1 MTDQRPYVEI
11 NRDAWTRANTEF
23 TGAESRSKWQQEAIT
38 WGVWSVPESSL
49 NMLPDVAGKDVVE
62 LGCGTG
68 YFGAWLKKRGARRVL
83 GIDVTPAQLAT
94 ARQLND
100 EFQLGM
106 EFIEANAEELPLPD
120 GQFDVAVSEYGASI
134 WCNPEL
140 WIPEAARVL
149 RPSGELIFMRNSTL
163 SMLCMPDSGKVTET
177 LQRPMKALARMEWMD
192 DDPGVEFH
200 PPTGELIRLLHGN
213 GFEIVDMVEVY
224 APDGAEDHPHY
235 NYVPAAWASKWPAEE
250 IWRVRRI

>member
-49 NMLPDVAGKDVVE
+49 NMLPGVAGKDVVE

-149 RPSGELIFMRNSTL
+149 RPSGELIFMRNSTV

-200 PPTGELIRLLHGN
+200 PPTGELIRLLRGN

-250 IWRVRRI
+250 IWRVRKG

>member
-1 MTDQRPYVEI
+1 
-11 NRDAWTRANTEF
+11 
-23 TGAESRSKWQQEAIT
+23 
-38 WGVWSVPESSL
+38 
-49 NMLPDVAGKDVVE
+49 MLPDVAGKDVVE

-149 RPSGELIFMRNSTL
+149 RPSGELIFMRNSTV

-200 PPTGELIRLLHGN
+200 PPTGELFRLLHGS

-250 IWRVRRI
+250 IWRVRKG

>member
-1 MTDQRPYVEI
+1 MSDQRPYLEI
-11 NRDAWTRANTEF
+11 NRDAWTRANTEY
-23 TGAESRSKWQQEAIT
+23 TGPVSRSKWQQDAIT

-49 NMLPDVAGKDVVE
+49 HMLPDVAGKDVIE

-94 ARQLND
+94 ARHLND

-106 EFIEANAEELPLPD
+106 EFIEANAEALPLPD

-149 RPSGELIFMRNSTL
+149 RASGELIFMRNSTL
-163 SMLCMPDSGKVTET
+163 SMLCIPDSGKVTET
-177 LQRPMKALARMEWMD
+177 LQRPMKALERMEWTD

-200 PPTGELIRLLHGN
+200 PPTGELIRLLRRN
-213 GFEIVDMVEVY
+213 GFEIVDLVEVF

-250 IWRVRRI
+250 IWRVRKR